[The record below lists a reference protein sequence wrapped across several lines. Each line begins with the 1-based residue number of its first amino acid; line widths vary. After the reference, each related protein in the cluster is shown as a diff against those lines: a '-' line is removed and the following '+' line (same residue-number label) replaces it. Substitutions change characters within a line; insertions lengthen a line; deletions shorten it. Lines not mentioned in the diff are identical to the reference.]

1 MRIYVWYGID
11 LFGLKKPVISIK
23 RYFQK
28 FLCIKIRITLD

>member
-23 RYFQK
+23 RVLPEVFMH
-28 FLCIKIRITLD
+28 